1 MKFKE
6 ILEKIKVYAPLGVSL
21 VVAAC
26 VVISLSGYQAKASEP
41 SKDKKQQVS
50 ESVTDAET
58 ETETENAAEDTQ
70 THAGS
75 FELADGVYKGS
86 ATGFSG
92 PVTVAVT
99 IMDKKITSIDIL
111 SSTDDEAFFNRA
123 KGVIDRIIA
132 SQSFDVD
139 VVSGATYSSNGII
152 GAVKNAL
159 TGEKDNGVTGKSKQE
174 STSES
179 ESDSSLAE
187 IAAVQDASAYKD
199 GTYYGTGKGFAGTMK
214 VKVDISGGKIASIS
228 IVSTKDGDSYVK
240 SASSLLDTIVEKQST
255 NVDTVSGAT
264 FSSRGI
270 IAAVRSALSQA
281 AVSENTAD
289 NNNDKQEAAES
300 SGNGQTDENSS
311 GSASEQ
317 GTEGTLPYVDGIYYG
332 TAEGYKGDIKAAV
345 VIQNKTLKAILVTE
359 KQDDEPFI
367 TNAMDVLKNMMKK
380 QSADVDTVSGAT
392 YSSKGLI
399 GAVKAAFEEARKTTA
414 GENTGDGNS
423 DANNKNNSNSDNNNG
438 NDNSSN
444 NADDSNIAGE
454 EDKAVLSKLVQSQA
468 SLDGAQYTQLSWYLL
483 QIRLGDAQEVLES
496 AESTKKDVSCAQEKL
511 QAAINALQKNDTST
525 NVYEDGVYEV
535 STLCIPDD
543 DMDFSAYNLSM
554 KVTIANDRIVSITDV
569 KGDGDSQN
577 ASYIK
582 KAADGTKNQPGLVS
596 VLTSQANADSIDF
609 SSIDTVSR
617 ATCTSKAIIDGCKSA
632 LEAAKKK

>member
-6 ILEKIKVYAPLGVSL
+6 VLEKIKVYAPLGVSL
-21 VVAAC
+21 VIAAC
-26 VVISLSGYQAKASEP
+26 VVISLSGYQTKASEP

-50 ESVTDAET
+50 ERVTDT
-58 ETETENAAEDTQ
+58 ETETENAAENTQ
-70 THAGS
+70 TATGS
-75 FELADGVYKGS
+75 FDLADGVYKGS

-123 KGVIDRIIA
+123 KGVIDRIIS

-179 ESDSSLAE
+179 ESDSSSAE

-199 GTYYGTGKGFAGTMK
+199 GTYYGTGKGFAGNIK
-214 VKVDISGGKIASIS
+214 VKVDIAGGKISAIS

-281 AVSENTAD
+281 AVSENTAG
-289 NNNDKQEAAES
+289 NNTDKQGAAET

-311 GSASEQ
+311 GSASEH

-332 TAEGYKGDIKAAV
+332 TSEGYKGDIKVAV
-345 VIQNKTLKAILVTE
+345 VIQDKTLKAILVTE

-414 GENTGDGNS
+414 GENTGNGNS
-423 DANNKNNSNSDNNNG
+423 G
-438 NDNSSN
+438 GN
-444 NADDSNIAGE
+444 NAADSNIALD

-468 SLDGAQYTQLSWYLL
+468 SLDGTQYTQLSWYLL
-483 QIRLGDAQEVLES
+483 QIRLGDAQEVLDS
-496 AESTKKDVSCAQEKL
+496 AESTKKDVSRAQEKL

-525 NVYEDGVYEV
+525 NVYEDGTYEV

-543 DMDFSAYNLSM
+543 DMDFVAYNLSM

-582 KAADGTKNQPGLVS
+582 KAADGTKNQQGMVS

-609 SSIDTVSR
+609 SGIDTVSR
-617 ATCTSKAIIDGCKSA
+617 ATCTSKAIINGCKSA

>member
-6 ILEKIKVYAPLGVSL
+6 VLEKIKVYAPLGGSL
-21 VVAAC
+21 VIAAC
-26 VVISLSGYQAKASEP
+26 VVISLSGYQTKASEP
-41 SKDKKQQVS
+41 SKDKKHQVS
-50 ESVTDAET
+50 ERVTDT
-58 ETETENAAEDTQ
+58 ETEDAAEDTQ
-70 THAGS
+70 TATGS

-99 IMDKKITSIDIL
+99 IMDKKIISIDIL

-281 AVSENTAD
+281 AVSDNTVG
-289 NNNDKQEAAES
+289 NNTDKQGAAEA

-311 GSASEQ
+311 GSASEK

-332 TAEGYKGDIKAAV
+332 TAEGYKGDIRVAV
-345 VIQNKTLKAILVTE
+345 VIQDKTLKAILVTE

-414 GENTGDGNS
+414 GENTGGSNS
-423 DANNKNNSNSDNNNG
+423 DSNNSNDNN
-438 NDNSSN
+438 
-444 NADDSNIAGE
+444 SNIAGE
-454 EDKAVLSKLVQSQA
+454 EDKAVLLKLVQSQA

-525 NVYEDGVYEV
+525 NVYEDGTYDV

-577 ASYIK
+577 VSYIK
-582 KAADGTKNQPGLVS
+582 KAVDGTKNQAGMVS
-596 VLTSQANADSIDF
+596 VLTSQTNADSIDF
-609 SSIDTVSR
+609 SSIDTVSH

>member
-6 ILEKIKVYAPLGVSL
+6 VLEKIKVYAPLGVSL
-21 VVAAC
+21 VIAAC
-26 VVISLSGYQAKASEP
+26 VVISLSGYQTKASEP

-50 ESVTDAET
+50 ERMTDA
-58 ETETENAAEDTQ
+58 ETENAAEDTQ
-70 THAGS
+70 TATGS

-281 AVSENTAD
+281 AVSDNT
-289 NNNDKQEAAES
+289 DKQGAAEA

-311 GSASEQ
+311 GSASEK

-332 TAEGYKGDIKAAV
+332 TAEGYKGDIRVAV
-345 VIQNKTLKAILVTE
+345 VIQDKTLKAILVTE

-392 YSSKGLI
+392 YSSNGLI

-414 GENTGDGNS
+414 GENTGGSNS
-423 DANNKNNSNSDNNNG
+423 DSNNSNDNN
-438 NDNSSN
+438 
-444 NADDSNIAGE
+444 SNIAGE

-483 QIRLGDAQEVLES
+483 QIRLGDAQEILES

-525 NVYEDGVYEV
+525 NVYEDGTYDV

-577 ASYIK
+577 VSYIN
-582 KAADGTKNQPGLVS
+582 KAADGTKNQPGMVS
-596 VLTSQANADSIDF
+596 VLTSQTNADRIDF
-609 SSIDTVSR
+609 SSIDTVSH

>member
-6 ILEKIKVYAPLGVSL
+6 VLEKIKVYAPLGVSL
-21 VVAAC
+21 VIAAC
-26 VVISLSGYQAKASEP
+26 VVISLSGYQTKASEP

-50 ESVTDAET
+50 ERVTD
-58 ETETENAAEDTQ
+58 TETENAAEDTQ
-70 THAGS
+70 TATGS

-281 AVSENTAD
+281 AVSDNTVG
-289 NNNDKQEAAES
+289 NNTDKQGAAEA

-311 GSASEQ
+311 GSASEK

-332 TAEGYKGDIKAAV
+332 TAEGYKGDIRVAV
-345 VIQNKTLKAILVTE
+345 VIQDKTLKAILVTE

-414 GENTGDGNS
+414 GENTGGSNS
-423 DANNKNNSNSDNNNG
+423 DSNNSNDNN
-438 NDNSSN
+438 
-444 NADDSNIAGE
+444 SNIAGE
-454 EDKAVLSKLVQSQA
+454 EDKAVLLKLVKSQA

-525 NVYEDGVYEV
+525 NVYEDGTYDV

-577 ASYIK
+577 VSYIK
-582 KAADGTKNQPGLVS
+582 KAVDGTKNQAGMVS
-596 VLTSQANADSIDF
+596 VLTSQTNADSIDF
-609 SSIDTVSR
+609 SSIDTVSH

>member
-6 ILEKIKVYAPLGVSL
+6 VLEKIKIYAPLGVSL
-21 VVAAC
+21 VIAAC
-26 VVISLSGYQAKASEP
+26 VVISLSGYQTKASEP

-50 ESVTDAET
+50 ERVTDAET
-58 ETETENAAEDTQ
+58 ETETENASEDTQ
-70 THAGS
+70 TATGS
-75 FELADGVYKGS
+75 FDLADGVYKGS

-123 KGVIDRIIA
+123 KGVIDRIIS
-132 SQSFDVD
+132 SQSLDVD

-179 ESDSSLAE
+179 ESDSSSAE

-214 VKVDISGGKIASIS
+214 VKVDIAGGKIASIS

-281 AVSENTAD
+281 AVSENTAG
-289 NNNDKQEAAES
+289 NNTDKQDAAET
-300 SGNGQTDENSS
+300 SGNDRNDENSS
-311 GSASEQ
+311 GSVPEQ
-317 GTEGTLPYVDGIYYG
+317 TAEGTLPYVDGIYYG
-332 TAEGYKGDIKAAV
+332 TAEGYKGDIKVAV
-345 VIQNKTLKAILVTE
+345 VIQDKTLKAILVTE
-359 KQDDEPFI
+359 KQDDEPFV

-414 GENTGDGNS
+414 GENTGDSNSGN
-423 DANNKNNSNSDNNNG
+423 NNSNSDNNNNNS

-444 NADDSNIAGE
+444 IAGD
-454 EDKAVLSKLVQSQA
+454 EDKAVLLKLVQSQA
-468 SLDGAQYTQLSWYLL
+468 SLDGTQYTQFSWYLL
-483 QIRLGDAQEVLES
+483 QIRLEDANEVLSS
-496 AESTKKDVSCAQEKL
+496 AEATKKDVSRAQEKL

-525 NVYEDGVYEV
+525 NVYEDGTYDV

-582 KAADGTKNQPGLVS
+582 KAADGTKNQPGMVS

-609 SSIDTVSR
+609 SGIDTVSR
-617 ATCTSKAIIDGCKSA
+617 ATCTSKAIIDGCKSV
-632 LEAAKKK
+632 LETAKKK

>member
-26 VVISLSGYQAKASEP
+26 VVISLSTYQAKASEP

-50 ESVTDAET
+50 ESMADT
-58 ETETENAAEDTQ
+58 ETETENATEDTQ
-70 THAGS
+70 TATGS
-75 FELADGVYKGS
+75 FDLADGVYKGS
-86 ATGFSG
+86 ATGFRGS
-92 PVTVAVT
+92 VTVAVT
-99 IMDKKITSIDIL
+99 ILDKKIVSIDIL
-111 SSTDDEAFFNRA
+111 SASDDEAFFNRA
-123 KGVIDRIIA
+123 KGVIDRIIS
-132 SQSFDVD
+132 SQSLDVD

-179 ESDSSLAE
+179 ESDSSSAE

-199 GTYYGTGKGFAGTMK
+199 GTYYGTGKGFAGNIK
-214 VKVDISGGKIASIS
+214 VKVDIAGGKISAIS

-281 AVSENTAD
+281 AVSGNTAG
-289 NNNDKQEAAES
+289 NNTDKQGAAET

-311 GSASEQ
+311 GSASEH
-317 GTEGTLPYVDGIYYG
+317 GTEGTLAYVDGIYYG
-332 TAEGYKGDIKAAV
+332 TSEGYKGDIKVAV
-345 VIQNKTLKAILVTE
+345 VIQDKTLKAILVTE

-367 TNAMDVLKNMMKK
+367 TNAMDVLKNMIKK

-414 GENTGDGNS
+414 GENTGNGNS
-423 DANNKNNSNSDNNNG
+423 GGNNNNSN
-438 NDNSSN
+438 
-444 NADDSNIAGE
+444 NAADSNIALD

-468 SLDGAQYTQLSWYLL
+468 SLDGTQYTQLSWYLL

-496 AESTKKDVSCAQEKL
+496 AESTKKDVSRAQEKL

-525 NVYEDGVYEV
+525 NVYEDGTYEV
-535 STLCIPDD
+535 SALCIPDD

-582 KAADGTKNQPGLVS
+582 KAADGTKNQQGMVS
-596 VLTSQANADSIDF
+596 MLTSQANADSIDF
-609 SSIDTVSR
+609 SSIDTVSH

>member
-6 ILEKIKVYAPLGVSL
+6 VLEKIKVYAPLGVSL
-21 VVAAC
+21 VIAAC
-26 VVISLSGYQAKASEP
+26 VVISLSGYQTKASEP

-50 ESVTDAET
+50 DRVT
-58 ETETENAAEDTQ
+58 ETETENAAENTQ
-70 THAGS
+70 TATGS

-159 TGEKDNGVTGKSKQE
+159 TGEKDNGVTGKAKQE

-214 VKVDISGGKIASIS
+214 VKVDISGGKIVSIS
-228 IVSTKDGDSYVK
+228 IVSTKDGDGYVK

-281 AVSENTAD
+281 AVSDNTTG
-289 NNNDKQEAAES
+289 NNTDKQGAAEA

-311 GSASEQ
+311 GSASEH

-332 TAEGYKGDIKAAV
+332 TAEGYKGDIRVAV
-345 VIQNKTLKAILVTE
+345 VIQDKTLKAILVTE

-414 GENTGDGNS
+414 GENTGDSNS
-423 DANNKNNSNSDNNNG
+423 DSNNSNDNN
-438 NDNSSN
+438 
-444 NADDSNIAGE
+444 SNIAGE
-454 EDKAVLSKLVQSQA
+454 EDKAVLLKLVQSQA

-525 NVYEDGVYEV
+525 NVYEDGTYDV

-577 ASYIK
+577 VSYIN
-582 KAADGTKNQPGLVS
+582 KAADGTKNQPGMVS

>member
-6 ILEKIKVYAPLGVSL
+6 ILEKIKVYAPLVVSL

-26 VVISLSGYQAKASEP
+26 VVISLSTYQAKASEP

-50 ESVTDAET
+50 ESMADT
-58 ETETENAAEDTQ
+58 ETETENATEDTQ
-70 THAGS
+70 TATGS
-75 FELADGVYKGS
+75 FDLADGVYKGS
-86 ATGFSG
+86 ATGYRGS
-92 PVTVAVT
+92 VTVAVT
-99 IMDKKITSIDIL
+99 ILDKKIVSIDIL
-111 SSTDDEAFFNRA
+111 SASDDEAFFNRA
-123 KGVIDRIIA
+123 KGVIDRIIS
-132 SQSFDVD
+132 SQSLDVD

-179 ESDSSLAE
+179 ESDSSSAE

-199 GTYYGTGKGFAGTMK
+199 GTYYGTGKGFAGNIK
-214 VKVDISGGKIASIS
+214 VKVDIAGGKISAIS

-281 AVSENTAD
+281 AVSENTAG
-289 NNNDKQEAAES
+289 NNTDKQGAAET

-311 GSASEQ
+311 GSASEH

-332 TAEGYKGDIKAAV
+332 TSEGYKGDIKVAV
-345 VIQNKTLKAILVTE
+345 VIQDKTLKAILVTE

-399 GAVKAAFEEARKTTA
+399 GAVNEAFEEARKTTA
-414 GENTGDGNS
+414 GENTGNGNS
-423 DANNKNNSNSDNNNG
+423 GGNNNNSN
-438 NDNSSN
+438 
-444 NADDSNIAGE
+444 NAADSNIALD
-454 EDKAVLSKLVQSQA
+454 EDKAVMSKLVQSQA
-468 SLDGAQYTQLSWYLL
+468 LLDGTQYTQLSWYLL
-483 QIRLGDAQEVLES
+483 QIRLGDAQEVLDS
-496 AESTKKDVSCAQEKL
+496 AESTKKDVSRAQEKL

-525 NVYEDGVYEV
+525 NVYEDGSYEV

-582 KAADGTKNQPGLVS
+582 KAADGTKNQQGMVS
-596 VLTSQANADSIDF
+596 MLTSQANADSIDF
-609 SSIDTVSR
+609 SSIDTVSH

>member
-6 ILEKIKVYAPLGVSL
+6 VLEKIKVYAPLGVSL
-21 VVAAC
+21 VIAAC
-26 VVISLSGYQAKASEP
+26 VVISLSGYQTKASEP
-41 SKDKKQQVS
+41 SKDKKHQVS
-50 ESVTDAET
+50 ERVTD
-58 ETETENAAEDTQ
+58 TETENAAEDTQ
-70 THAGS
+70 TATGS

-123 KGVIDRIIA
+123 KAVIDRIIA

-159 TGEKDNGVTGKSKQE
+159 TGEKDNGVTGKSKQG

-199 GTYYGTGKGFAGTMK
+199 STYYGTGKGFAGTMK

-240 SASSLLDTIVEKQST
+240 IASSLLDTIVEKQST

-281 AVSENTAD
+281 AVSDNTTG
-289 NNNDKQEAAES
+289 NNTDKQGAAEV

-332 TAEGYKGDIKAAV
+332 TAEGYKGDIRVAV
-345 VIQNKTLKAILVTE
+345 VIQDKTLKAILVTE

-414 GENTGDGNS
+414 GENTGGSNS
-423 DANNKNNSNSDNNNG
+423 DSNNSNDNN
-438 NDNSSN
+438 
-444 NADDSNIAGE
+444 SNIAGE
-454 EDKAVLSKLVQSQA
+454 EDKAVLLKLVQSQA

-525 NVYEDGVYEV
+525 NVYEDGTYDV

-577 ASYIK
+577 VSYIK
-582 KAADGTKNQPGLVS
+582 KAVDGTKNQAGMVS
-596 VLTSQANADSIDF
+596 VLTSQTNADSIDF
-609 SSIDTVSR
+609 SSIDTVSH

>member
-6 ILEKIKVYAPLGVSL
+6 VLEKIKVYAPLGVSL
-21 VVAAC
+21 VIAAC
-26 VVISLSGYQAKASEP
+26 VVISLSGYQTKASEP
-41 SKDKKQQVS
+41 SKDKKHQVS
-50 ESVTDAET
+50 ERVTDT
-58 ETETENAAEDTQ
+58 ETEDAAEDTQ
-70 THAGS
+70 TATGS

-99 IMDKKITSIDIL
+99 IMDKKIISIDIL

-228 IVSTKDGDSYVK
+228 IVSTKDGDNYVK

-281 AVSENTAD
+281 AVSDNTTG
-289 NNNDKQEAAES
+289 NNTDKQGAAEA

-332 TAEGYKGDIKAAV
+332 TAEGYKGDIRVAV
-345 VIQNKTLKAILVTE
+345 VIQDKTLKAILVTE

-414 GENTGDGNS
+414 GENTGDSNS
-423 DANNKNNSNSDNNNG
+423 DSNNSNDNN
-438 NDNSSN
+438 
-444 NADDSNIAGE
+444 SNIAGE
-454 EDKAVLSKLVQSQA
+454 EDKAVLLKLVQSQA

-525 NVYEDGVYEV
+525 NVYEDGTYDV

-577 ASYIK
+577 VSYIK
-582 KAADGTKNQPGLVS
+582 KAVDGTKNQPGMVS
-596 VLTSQANADSIDF
+596 VLTSQTNADSIDF
-609 SSIDTVSR
+609 SSIDTVSH

>member
-6 ILEKIKVYAPLGVSL
+6 VLEKIKVYAPLGVSL
-21 VVAAC
+21 VIAAC
-26 VVISLSGYQAKASEP
+26 VVISLSGYQTKASEP

-50 ESVTDAET
+50 ERMTDA
-58 ETETENAAEDTQ
+58 ETENAAEDTQ
-70 THAGS
+70 TATGS

-281 AVSENTAD
+281 AVSDNT
-289 NNNDKQEAAES
+289 DKQGAAEA

-311 GSASEQ
+311 GSASEK

-332 TAEGYKGDIKAAV
+332 TAEGYKGDIRVAV
-345 VIQNKTLKAILVTE
+345 VIQDKTLKAILVTE

-392 YSSKGLI
+392 YSSNGLI

-414 GENTGDGNS
+414 GENTGGSNS
-423 DANNKNNSNSDNNNG
+423 DSNNSNDNN
-438 NDNSSN
+438 
-444 NADDSNIAGE
+444 SNIAGE

-483 QIRLGDAQEVLES
+483 QIRLGDAQEILES

-525 NVYEDGVYEV
+525 NVYEDGTYDV
-535 STLCIPDD
+535 STLIQHD
-543 DMDFSAYNLSM
+543 N
-554 KVTIANDRIVSITDV
+554 R
-569 KGDGDSQN
+569 
-577 ASYIK
+577 
-582 KAADGTKNQPGLVS
+582 
-596 VLTSQANADSIDF
+596 
-609 SSIDTVSR
+609 
-617 ATCTSKAIIDGCKSA
+617 
-632 LEAAKKK
+632 

>member
-6 ILEKIKVYAPLGVSL
+6 VLEKIKVYAPLGVSL
-21 VVAAC
+21 VIAAC
-26 VVISLSGYQAKASEP
+26 VVISLSGYQTKASEP
-41 SKDKKQQVS
+41 SKDKKHQVS
-50 ESVTDAET
+50 ERVTD
-58 ETETENAAEDTQ
+58 TETENAAEDTQ
-70 THAGS
+70 TATGS

-99 IMDKKITSIDIL
+99 IMDKKIISIDIL

-159 TGEKDNGVTGKSKQE
+159 TGEKDNGVTGKSKQG

-240 SASSLLDTIVEKQST
+240 SALSLLDTIVEKQST

-281 AVSENTAD
+281 AVSDNTVG
-289 NNNDKQEAAES
+289 NNTDKQGAAEA

-311 GSASEQ
+311 GSASEK

-332 TAEGYKGDIKAAV
+332 TAEGYKGDIRVAV
-345 VIQNKTLKAILVTE
+345 VIQDKTLKAILVTE

-414 GENTGDGNS
+414 GENTGGSNS
-423 DANNKNNSNSDNNNG
+423 DSNNSNDNN
-438 NDNSSN
+438 
-444 NADDSNIAGE
+444 SNIAGE
-454 EDKAVLSKLVQSQA
+454 EDKAVLLKLVQSQA

-525 NVYEDGVYEV
+525 NVYEDGTYDV

-577 ASYIK
+577 VSYIK
-582 KAADGTKNQPGLVS
+582 KAVDGTKNQAGMVS
-596 VLTSQANADSIDF
+596 VLTSQTNADSIDF
-609 SSIDTVSR
+609 SSIDTVSH

>member
-1 MKFKE
+1 MKLKE

-26 VVISLSGYQAKASEP
+26 VVISLSTYQAKASEP

-50 ESVTDAET
+50 ESMADT
-58 ETETENAAEDTQ
+58 ETETENATEDTQ
-70 THAGS
+70 AATGS
-75 FELADGVYKGS
+75 FDLADGVYKGS
-86 ATGFSG
+86 ATGYRGS
-92 PVTVAVT
+92 VTVAVT
-99 IMDKKITSIDIL
+99 ILDKKIVSIDIL
-111 SSTDDEAFFNRA
+111 SASDDEAFFNRA
-123 KGVIDRIIA
+123 KGVIDRIIS
-132 SQSFDVD
+132 SQSLDVD

-179 ESDSSLAE
+179 ESDSSSAE
-187 IAAVQDASAYKD
+187 IVAVQDASAYKD
-199 GTYYGTGKGFAGTMK
+199 GTYYGTGKGFAGNIK
-214 VKVDISGGKIASIS
+214 VKVDIAGGKISAIS

-240 SASSLLDTIVEKQST
+240 SASSLLDIIVEKQST

-281 AVSENTAD
+281 AVSENTAG
-289 NNNDKQEAAES
+289 NNTDKQDATET

-311 GSASEQ
+311 GSSQEQ

-332 TAEGYKGDIKAAV
+332 TAEGYKGDIKVAV
-345 VIQNKTLKAILVTE
+345 VIQDKTLKAILVTE

-380 QSADVDTVSGAT
+380 QSAEVDTVSGAT

-414 GENTGDGNS
+414 GENTGD
-423 DANNKNNSNSDNNNG
+423 SNSDNNNS
-438 NDNSSN
+438 NDN
-444 NADDSNIAGE
+444 DSNIAGE
-454 EDKAVLSKLVQSQA
+454 EDKTVLSKLVQSQA
-468 SLDGAQYTQLSWYLL
+468 SLDGTQYTQLSWYLL
-483 QIRLGDAQEVLES
+483 QIRLGDANEVLSS
-496 AESTKKDVSCAQEKL
+496 AEATKKDVSRAQEKL

-525 NVYEDGVYEV
+525 NVYEDGTYDVA
-535 STLCIPDD
+535 TLCIPDD

-582 KAADGTKNQPGLVS
+582 KAADGTKNQPGMVS

-609 SSIDTVSR
+609 SGIDTVSR
-617 ATCTSKAIIDGCKSA
+617 ATCTSKAIINGCKSV

>member
-6 ILEKIKVYAPLGVSL
+6 VLEKIKVYAPLGVSL
-21 VVAAC
+21 VIAAC
-26 VVISLSGYQAKASEP
+26 VVISLSGYQTKASEP
-41 SKDKKQQVS
+41 SKDKKHQVS
-50 ESVTDAET
+50 ERVTD
-58 ETETENAAEDTQ
+58 TETENAAEDTQ
-70 THAGS
+70 TATGS
-75 FELADGVYKGS
+75 FDLADGVYKGS

-123 KGVIDRIIA
+123 KGVIDRIIS
-132 SQSFDVD
+132 SQSLDVD
-139 VVSGATYSSNGII
+139 AVSGATYSSNGII

-179 ESDSSLAE
+179 ESDSSSVE

-214 VKVDISGGKIASIS
+214 VKVDIAGGKIASIS

-270 IAAVRSALSQA
+270 ISAVRSALSQA
-281 AVSENTAD
+281 AVSKNTAD
-289 NNNDKQEAAES
+289 NITDKQDATET
-300 SGNGQTDENSS
+300 SGNGQTGENPS
-311 GSASEQ
+311 GSAQQQ

-332 TAEGYKGDIKAAV
+332 TAEGYKGDIKVAV
-345 VIQNKTLKAILVTE
+345 VIQDKTLKAILVTE

-414 GENTGDGNS
+414 GENTGD
-423 DANNKNNSNSDNNNG
+423 SNSGNN
-438 NDNSSN
+438 NSSN
-444 NADDSNIAGE
+444 NSDNSNIAGD

-468 SLDGAQYTQLSWYLL
+468 SLDGTQYTQLSWYLL
-483 QIRLGDAQEVLES
+483 QIRLEDANEVLSS
-496 AESTKKDVSCAQEKL
+496 AEATKKDVSRAQEKL

-525 NVYEDGVYEV
+525 NVYEDGTYDV

-582 KAADGTKNQPGLVS
+582 KATDGTKNQPGMVS
-596 VLTSQANADSIDF
+596 VLTSQAKADSIDF
-609 SSIDTVSR
+609 SRIDTVSR
-617 ATCTSKAIIDGCKSA
+617 ATCTSNAIIEGCKSA
-632 LEAAKKK
+632 LETAKKK

>member
-6 ILEKIKVYAPLGVSL
+6 VLEKIKVYAPLGVSL
-21 VVAAC
+21 VIAAC
-26 VVISLSGYQAKASEP
+26 VVISLSGYQTKASEP
-41 SKDKKQQVS
+41 SKDKKHQVS
-50 ESVTDAET
+50 ERVTDT
-58 ETETENAAEDTQ
+58 ETEDAAEDTQ
-70 THAGS
+70 TATGS

-99 IMDKKITSIDIL
+99 IMDKKIISIDIL

-270 IAAVRSALSQA
+270 IAA
-281 AVSENTAD
+281 
-289 NNNDKQEAAES
+289 EA

-311 GSASEQ
+311 GSASEK

-332 TAEGYKGDIKAAV
+332 TAEGYKGDIRVAV
-345 VIQNKTLKAILVTE
+345 VIQDKTLKAILVTE

-414 GENTGDGNS
+414 GENTGGSNS
-423 DANNKNNSNSDNNNG
+423 DSNNSNDNN
-438 NDNSSN
+438 
-444 NADDSNIAGE
+444 SNIAGE
-454 EDKAVLSKLVQSQA
+454 EDKAVLLKLVQSQA

-525 NVYEDGVYEV
+525 NVYEDGTYDV

-577 ASYIK
+577 VSYIK
-582 KAADGTKNQPGLVS
+582 KAVDGTKNQAGMVS
-596 VLTSQANADSIDF
+596 VLTSQTNADSIDF
-609 SSIDTVSR
+609 SSIDTVSH

>member
-26 VVISLSGYQAKASEP
+26 VVISLSTYQAKASEP

-50 ESVTDAET
+50 ESMADT
-58 ETETENAAEDTQ
+58 ETETENATEDTQ
-70 THAGS
+70 TATGS

-123 KGVIDRIIA
+123 KGVIDRIIS
-132 SQSFDVD
+132 SQSLDVD

-159 TGEKDNGVTGKSKQE
+159 TGEKDKGVTGKSKQE
-174 STSES
+174 SRSDS
-179 ESDSSLAE
+179 ESDNSSAE

-199 GTYYGTGKGFAGTMK
+199 GTYYGTGKGFAGNIK
-214 VKVDISGGKIASIS
+214 VKVDIAGGKISAIS

-281 AVSENTAD
+281 TVRENTAGSD
-289 NNNDKQEAAES
+289 TDKQGAAET

-311 GSASEQ
+311 GSASEH

-332 TAEGYKGDIKAAV
+332 TSEGYKGDIKVAV
-345 VIQNKTLKAILVTE
+345 VIQDKTLKAILVTE

-399 GAVKAAFEEARKTTA
+399 GAVKEAFEEARKTTA
-414 GENTGDGNS
+414 GENTGNGNS
-423 DANNKNNSNSDNNNG
+423 GGNNNNSN
-438 NDNSSN
+438 
-444 NADDSNIAGE
+444 NAADSNVALD

-468 SLDGAQYTQLSWYLL
+468 SLDGTQYTQLSWYLL
-483 QIRLGDAQEVLES
+483 QIRLGDAQEVLDS
-496 AESTKKDVSCAQEKL
+496 AESTKKDVSRTQEKL

-525 NVYEDGVYEV
+525 NVYEDGTYEV

-582 KAADGTKNQPGLVS
+582 KAADGTKNQQGMVS
-596 VLTSQANADSIDF
+596 MLTSQAKADSIDF

>member
-6 ILEKIKVYAPLGVSL
+6 VFEKIKVYAPLGVSL
-21 VVAAC
+21 VIAAC
-26 VVISLSGYQAKASEP
+26 VVISLSGYQTKASEP
-41 SKDKKQQVS
+41 SNDKKHQVS
-50 ESVTDAET
+50 ERVTDT
-58 ETETENAAEDTQ
+58 ETEDAAEDTQ
-70 THAGS
+70 TATGS

-123 KGVIDRIIA
+123 KAVIDRIIA

-281 AVSENTAD
+281 AVSDKTTGNNT
-289 NNNDKQEAAES
+289 DKQGAAEA
-300 SGNGQTDENSS
+300 SGNGQTGKNSS

-332 TAEGYKGDIKAAV
+332 TAEGYKGDIRVAV
-345 VIQNKTLKAILVTE
+345 VIQDKTLKAILVTE

-414 GENTGDGNS
+414 GENTGGSNS
-423 DANNKNNSNSDNNNG
+423 DSNNSNDNN
-438 NDNSSN
+438 
-444 NADDSNIAGE
+444 SNIAGE
-454 EDKAVLSKLVQSQA
+454 EDKAVLLKLVQSQA

-525 NVYEDGVYEV
+525 NVYEDGTYDV

-577 ASYIK
+577 VSYIK
-582 KAADGTKNQPGLVS
+582 KAVDGTKNQPGMVS
-596 VLTSQANADSIDF
+596 VLTSQTNADSIDF
-609 SSIDTVSR
+609 SSIDTVSH

>member
-6 ILEKIKVYAPLGVSL
+6 VFEKIKVYAPLGVSL
-21 VVAAC
+21 VIAAC
-26 VVISLSGYQAKASEP
+26 VVISLSGYQTKASEP
-41 SKDKKQQVS
+41 SKDKKHQVS
-50 ESVTDAET
+50 ERVTDT
-58 ETETENAAEDTQ
+58 ETEDAAEDTQ
-70 THAGS
+70 TATGS

-99 IMDKKITSIDIL
+99 IMDKKIISIDIL

-281 AVSENTAD
+281 AVSDNTVG
-289 NNNDKQEAAES
+289 NNTDKQGAAEA

-311 GSASEQ
+311 GSASEK

-332 TAEGYKGDIKAAV
+332 TAEGYKGDIRVAV
-345 VIQNKTLKAILVTE
+345 VIQDKTLKAILVTE

-414 GENTGDGNS
+414 GENTGGSNS
-423 DANNKNNSNSDNNNG
+423 DSNNSNDNN
-438 NDNSSN
+438 
-444 NADDSNIAGE
+444 SNIAGE
-454 EDKAVLSKLVQSQA
+454 EDKAVLLKLVQSQA

-525 NVYEDGVYEV
+525 NVYEDGTYDV

-543 DMDFSAYNLSM
+543 DMDFSAYNLNM

-577 ASYIK
+577 VSYIK
-582 KAADGTKNQPGLVS
+582 KAVDGTKNQAGMVS
-596 VLTSQANADSIDF
+596 VLTSQTNADSIDF
-609 SSIDTVSR
+609 SSIDTVSH

>member
-6 ILEKIKVYAPLGVSL
+6 VLEKIKVYAPLGVSL
-21 VVAAC
+21 VIAAC
-26 VVISLSGYQAKASEP
+26 VVISLSGYQTKASEP
-41 SKDKKQQVS
+41 SKDKKHQVS
-50 ESVTDAET
+50 ERVTD
-58 ETETENAAEDTQ
+58 TETENAAEDTQ
-70 THAGS
+70 TATGS

-123 KGVIDRIIA
+123 KAVIDRIIA

-159 TGEKDNGVTGKSKQE
+159 TGEKDNGVTGKSKQG

-240 SASSLLDTIVEKQST
+240 IASSLLDTIVEKQST

-281 AVSENTAD
+281 AVSDNTTG
-289 NNNDKQEAAES
+289 NNTDKQGAAEV

-332 TAEGYKGDIKAAV
+332 TAEGYKGDIRVAV
-345 VIQNKTLKAILVTE
+345 VIQDKTLKAILVTE

-414 GENTGDGNS
+414 GENTGGSNS
-423 DANNKNNSNSDNNNG
+423 DSNNSNDNN
-438 NDNSSN
+438 
-444 NADDSNIAGE
+444 SNIAGE
-454 EDKAVLSKLVQSQA
+454 EDKAVLLKLVQSQA

-525 NVYEDGVYEV
+525 NVYEDGTYDV

-543 DMDFSAYNLSM
+543 NMDFSAYNLSM

-577 ASYIK
+577 VSYIK
-582 KAADGTKNQPGLVS
+582 KAVDGTKNQAGMVS
-596 VLTSQANADSIDF
+596 VLTSQTNADSIDF
-609 SSIDTVSR
+609 SSIDTVSH

>member
-6 ILEKIKVYAPLGVSL
+6 VLEKIKVYAPLGVSL
-21 VVAAC
+21 VIAAC
-26 VVISLSGYQAKASEP
+26 VVISLSGYQTKASEP
-41 SKDKKQQVS
+41 SKDKKHQVS
-50 ESVTDAET
+50 ERVTDT
-58 ETETENAAEDTQ
+58 ETEDAAEDTQ
-70 THAGS
+70 TATGS

-99 IMDKKITSIDIL
+99 IMDKKIISIDIL

-281 AVSENTAD
+281 AVSDNTVG
-289 NNNDKQEAAES
+289 NNTDKQGAAEA

-332 TAEGYKGDIKAAV
+332 TAEGYKGDIRVAV
-345 VIQNKTLKAILVTE
+345 VIQDKTLKAILVTE

-414 GENTGDGNS
+414 GENTGGSNS
-423 DANNKNNSNSDNNNG
+423 DSNNSNDNN
-438 NDNSSN
+438 
-444 NADDSNIAGE
+444 SNIAGE
-454 EDKAVLSKLVQSQA
+454 EDKAVLLKLVQSQA

-525 NVYEDGVYEV
+525 NVYEDGTYDV

-577 ASYIK
+577 VSYIK
-582 KAADGTKNQPGLVS
+582 KAVEGKKISPVWFLFLHHRQMQTASTLA
-596 VLTSQANADSIDF
+596 VLILFPMPHAHQ
-609 SSIDTVSR
+609 R
-617 ATCTSKAIIDGCKSA
+617 
-632 LEAAKKK
+632 L

>member
-6 ILEKIKVYAPLGVSL
+6 VLEKIKVYAPLGVSL
-21 VVAAC
+21 VIAAC
-26 VVISLSGYQAKASEP
+26 VVISLSGYQTKASEP

-50 ESVTDAET
+50 ERVTDT
-58 ETETENAAEDTQ
+58 ETETENAAENTQ
-70 THAGS
+70 TATGS
-75 FELADGVYKGS
+75 FDLADGVYKGS

-123 KGVIDRIIA
+123 KGVIDRIIS
-132 SQSFDVD
+132 SQSFAVD

-159 TGEKDNGVTGKSKQE
+159 TGEKDKTVTGKSKQE
-174 STSES
+174 SAS
-179 ESDSSLAE
+179 ESDSSSVE
-187 IAAVQDASAYKD
+187 KAAVQDASAYKD

-214 VKVDISGGKIASIS
+214 VKVDIAGGKIASIS

-240 SASSLLDTIVEKQST
+240 SASSLLDTIVKKQST

-281 AVSENTAD
+281 AVSQNTAG
-289 NNNDKQEAAES
+289 NNTDKQDATET

-311 GSASEQ
+311 GSSQEQ

-332 TAEGYKGDIKAAV
+332 TAEGYKGDIKVAV
-345 VIQNKTLKAILVTE
+345 VIQDKTLKAILVTE

-414 GENTGDGNS
+414 GENTGD
-423 DANNKNNSNSDNNNG
+423 SNSGNN
-438 NDNSSN
+438 NSSN
-444 NADDSNIAGE
+444 NSDNSNIAGD

-468 SLDGAQYTQLSWYLL
+468 SLDGTQYTQLSWYLL
-483 QIRLGDAQEVLES
+483 QIRLEDAQEVLES
-496 AESTKKDVSCAQEKL
+496 SESTKKDVRRAQEKL

-525 NVYEDGVYEV
+525 NVYEDGTYDV

-582 KAADGTKNQPGLVS
+582 KAADGTKNQPGMVS

-609 SSIDTVSR
+609 SGIDTVSR
-617 ATCTSKAIIDGCKSA
+617 ATCTSKAIINGCKSV

>member
-6 ILEKIKVYAPLGVSL
+6 VLEKIKVYAPLGVSL
-21 VVAAC
+21 VIAAC
-26 VVISLSGYQAKASEP
+26 VVISLSGYQTKASEP
-41 SKDKKQQVS
+41 SKDKKHQVS
-50 ESVTDAET
+50 ERVTD
-58 ETETENAAEDTQ
+58 TETENAAEDTQ
-70 THAGS
+70 TATGS

-123 KGVIDRIIA
+123 KAVIDRIIA

-281 AVSENTAD
+281 AVSDKTTGNNT
-289 NNNDKQEAAES
+289 DKQGAAEA
-300 SGNGQTDENSS
+300 SGNGQTDKNSS

-332 TAEGYKGDIKAAV
+332 TAEGYKGDIRVAV
-345 VIQNKTLKAILVTE
+345 VIQDKTLKAILVTE

-414 GENTGDGNS
+414 GENTGDSNS
-423 DANNKNNSNSDNNNG
+423 DSNNSNDNN
-438 NDNSSN
+438 
-444 NADDSNIAGE
+444 SNIAGE
-454 EDKAVLSKLVQSQA
+454 EDKAVLLKLVQSQA

-525 NVYEDGVYEV
+525 NVYEDGTYDV

-577 ASYIK
+577 VSYIK
-582 KAADGTKNQPGLVS
+582 KAVDGTKNQPGMVS
-596 VLTSQANADSIDF
+596 VLTSQTNADSIDF
-609 SSIDTVSR
+609 SSIDTVSH

>member
-6 ILEKIKVYAPLGVSL
+6 VFEKIKVYAPLGVSL
-21 VVAAC
+21 VIAAC
-26 VVISLSGYQAKASEP
+26 VVISLSGYQTKASEP
-41 SKDKKQQVS
+41 SKDKKHQVS
-50 ESVTDAET
+50 ERVTDT
-58 ETETENAAEDTQ
+58 ETEDAAEDTQ
-70 THAGS
+70 TATGS

-99 IMDKKITSIDIL
+99 IMDKKIISIDIL

-281 AVSENTAD
+281 AVSDNTVG
-289 NNNDKQEAAES
+289 NNTDKQGAAEA

-311 GSASEQ
+311 GSASEK

-332 TAEGYKGDIKAAV
+332 TAEGYKGDIRVAV
-345 VIQNKTLKAILVTE
+345 VIQDKTLKAILVTE

-414 GENTGDGNS
+414 GENTGGSNS
-423 DANNKNNSNSDNNNG
+423 DSNNSNDNN
-438 NDNSSN
+438 
-444 NADDSNIAGE
+444 SNIAGE
-454 EDKAVLSKLVQSQA
+454 EDKAVLLKLVQSQA

-525 NVYEDGVYEV
+525 NVYEDGTYDV

-577 ASYIK
+577 VSYIK
-582 KAADGTKNQPGLVS
+582 KAVDGTKNQAGMVS
-596 VLTSQANADSIDF
+596 VLTSQTNADSIDF
-609 SSIDTVSR
+609 SSIDTVSH

>member
-6 ILEKIKVYAPLGVSL
+6 VLEKIKVYAPLGVSL

-26 VVISLSGYQAKASEP
+26 VVISLSGYQTKASEP

-50 ESVTDAET
+50 ENVTDT
-58 ETETENAAEDTQ
+58 ETETENAAENTQ
-70 THAGS
+70 TATGS
-75 FELADGVYKGS
+75 FDLADGVYKGS

-99 IMDKKITSIDIL
+99 IMDKKITSVDIL

-123 KGVIDRIIA
+123 KGVIDRIIS

-152 GAVKNAL
+152 KAVKNAL
-159 TGEKDNGVTGKSKQE
+159 TGEKDKTVTGKSKQE
-174 STSES
+174 SAS
-179 ESDSSLAE
+179 ESDSSSVE
-187 IAAVQDASAYKD
+187 KAAVQDASAYKD

-214 VKVDISGGKIASIS
+214 VKVDIAGGKIASIS

-281 AVSENTAD
+281 AVSQNTAG
-289 NNNDKQEAAES
+289 NNTDKQDATET

-311 GSASEQ
+311 GSSQEQ

-332 TAEGYKGDIKAAV
+332 TAEGYKGDIKVAV
-345 VIQNKTLKAILVTE
+345 VIQDKTLKAILVTE

-414 GENTGDGNS
+414 GENTGD
-423 DANNKNNSNSDNNNG
+423 SNSGNN
-438 NDNSSN
+438 NSSN
-444 NADDSNIAGE
+444 NSDNSNIAGD

-468 SLDGAQYTQLSWYLL
+468 SLDGTQYTQLSWYLL
-483 QIRLGDAQEVLES
+483 QIRLEDANEVLSS
-496 AESTKKDVSCAQEKL
+496 AEATKKDVSHAQEKL

-525 NVYEDGVYEV
+525 NVYEDGTYDV

-582 KAADGTKNQPGLVS
+582 KAADGTKNQQGMVS
-596 VLTSQANADSIDF
+596 VLTSQANAANIDF

-617 ATCTSKAIIDGCKSA
+617 ATCTSKAIINGCKSV

>member
-6 ILEKIKVYAPLGVSL
+6 VLEKIKVYAPLGVSL
-21 VVAAC
+21 VIAAC
-26 VVISLSGYQAKASEP
+26 VVISLSGYQTKASEP

-50 ESVTDAET
+50 ERVTD
-58 ETETENAAEDTQ
+58 TETENTQ
-70 THAGS
+70 TATGS
-75 FELADGVYKGS
+75 FDLADGVYKGS

-123 KGVIDRIIA
+123 KGVIDRIIS

-174 STSES
+174 SASES
-179 ESDSSLAE
+179 ESDSSSVE

-214 VKVDISGGKIASIS
+214 VKVDIAGGKIASIS

-270 IAAVRSALSQA
+270 ISAVRSALSQA
-281 AVSENTAD
+281 AVSQNTAD
-289 NNNDKQEAAES
+289 NITDKQDATET
-300 SGNGQTDENSS
+300 SGNGQTDENPS

-317 GTEGTLPYVDGIYYG
+317 GTGGTLPYVDGIYYG
-332 TAEGYKGDIKAAV
+332 TAEGYKGDIKVAV
-345 VIQNKTLKAILVTE
+345 VIQDKTLKAILVTE

-414 GENTGDGNS
+414 GENTGD
-423 DANNKNNSNSDNNNG
+423 SNSGNN
-438 NDNSSN
+438 NSSN
-444 NADDSNIAGE
+444 NSDNSNIAGD

-468 SLDGAQYTQLSWYLL
+468 SLDGTQYTQLSWYLL
-483 QIRLGDAQEVLES
+483 QIRLEDANEVLSS
-496 AESTKKDVSCAQEKL
+496 AEATKKDVSRAQEKL

-525 NVYEDGVYEV
+525 NVYEDGTYDV

-582 KAADGTKNQPGLVS
+582 KAADGTKNQQGMVS
-596 VLTSQANADSIDF
+596 VLTSQANAANIDF

-617 ATCTSKAIIDGCKSA
+617 ATCTSKAIINGCKSV

>member
-26 VVISLSGYQAKASEP
+26 VVISLSTYQAKASEP

-50 ESVTDAET
+50 ESMADT
-58 ETETENAAEDTQ
+58 ETETENATEDTQ
-70 THAGS
+70 TATGS
-75 FELADGVYKGS
+75 FDLADGVYKGS
-86 ATGFSG
+86 ATGYSG
-92 PVTVAVT
+92 SVTVAVT
-99 IMDKKITSIDIL
+99 ILDKKIVSIDIL
-111 SSTDDEAFFNRA
+111 SASDDEAFFNRA
-123 KGVIDRIIA
+123 KGVIDRII
-132 SQSFDVD
+132 SLQSLDVD

-199 GTYYGTGKGFAGTMK
+199 GTYYGTGKGFAGNIK
-214 VKVDISGGKIASIS
+214 VKVDIAGGKISAIS

-281 AVSENTAD
+281 AVSENTAG
-289 NNNDKQEAAES
+289 NNTDKQGAAET

-332 TAEGYKGDIKAAV
+332 TAEGYKGDIKVAV
-345 VIQNKTLKAILVTE
+345 VIQDKTLKAILVTE

-380 QSADVDTVSGAT
+380 QSADVDAVSGAT

-414 GENTGDGNS
+414 GENTGNGNS
-423 DANNKNNSNSDNNNG
+423 GGNNNNSN
-438 NDNSSN
+438 
-444 NADDSNIAGE
+444 NAADSNIALD

-468 SLDGAQYTQLSWYLL
+468 SLDGTQYTQLSWYLL
-483 QIRLGDAQEVLES
+483 QIRLGDAQEVLDS
-496 AESTKKDVSCAQEKL
+496 AESTKKDVSRAQEKL

-525 NVYEDGVYEV
+525 NVYEDGTYEV

-543 DMDFSAYNLSM
+543 DMDFVAYNLSM

-582 KAADGTKNQPGLVS
+582 KAADGTKNQQGMVS
-596 VLTSQANADSIDF
+596 MLTSQANADSIDF
-609 SSIDTVSR
+609 SSINTVSR

>member
-6 ILEKIKVYAPLGVSL
+6 VLEKIKVYAPLGVSL
-21 VVAAC
+21 VIAAC
-26 VVISLSGYQAKASEP
+26 VVISLSGYQTKASEP

-50 ESVTDAET
+50 ERVTD
-58 ETETENAAEDTQ
+58 TETENAAEDTQ
-70 THAGS
+70 TATGS

-159 TGEKDNGVTGKSKQE
+159 TGEKDNGVKGKSKQE

-281 AVSENTAD
+281 AVSDNTVG
-289 NNNDKQEAAES
+289 NNTDKQGAAEA

-311 GSASEQ
+311 GSASEK

-332 TAEGYKGDIKAAV
+332 TAEGYKGDIRVAV
-345 VIQNKTLKAILVTE
+345 VIQDKTLKAILVTE

-414 GENTGDGNS
+414 GENTGGSNS
-423 DANNKNNSNSDNNNG
+423 DSNNSNDNN
-438 NDNSSN
+438 
-444 NADDSNIAGE
+444 SNIAGE
-454 EDKAVLSKLVQSQA
+454 EDKAVLLKLVQSQA

-525 NVYEDGVYEV
+525 NVYEDGTYDV

-577 ASYIK
+577 VSYIK
-582 KAADGTKNQPGLVS
+582 KAVDGTKNQAGMVS
-596 VLTSQANADSIDF
+596 VLTSQTNADSIDF
-609 SSIDTVSR
+609 SSIDTVSH

>member
-50 ESVTDAET
+50 ESMADT
-58 ETETENAAEDTQ
+58 ETETENATEDTQ
-70 THAGS
+70 TVTGS

-123 KGVIDRIIA
+123 KGVIDRIIS
-132 SQSFDVD
+132 SQSLDVD

-159 TGEKDNGVTGKSKQE
+159 TGEKDKGVTGKSKQE
-174 STSES
+174 SRLDS
-179 ESDSSLAE
+179 ESDNSSAE

-199 GTYYGTGKGFAGTMK
+199 GTYYGTGKGFAGNIK
-214 VKVDISGGKIASIS
+214 VKVDIAGGKISAIS

-270 IAAVRSALSQA
+270 IAAVRNALSQA
-281 AVSENTAD
+281 AVSENTAG
-289 NNNDKQEAAES
+289 NNTDKQGAAET

-311 GSASEQ
+311 GSASEH

-332 TAEGYKGDIKAAV
+332 TSEGYKGDIKVAV
-345 VIQNKTLKAILVTE
+345 VIQDKTLKAILVTE

-399 GAVKAAFEEARKTTA
+399 GAVKEAFEEARKTTA
-414 GENTGDGNS
+414 CENTGNGNS
-423 DANNKNNSNSDNNNG
+423 GGNNNNSN
-438 NDNSSN
+438 
-444 NADDSNIAGE
+444 NAADSNIALD

-468 SLDGAQYTQLSWYLL
+468 SLDGTQYTQLSWYLL
-483 QIRLGDAQEVLES
+483 QIRLGDAQEVLDS
-496 AESTKKDVSCAQEKL
+496 AESTKKDVSRAQEKL

-525 NVYEDGVYEV
+525 NVYEDGTYEV

-582 KAADGTKNQPGLVS
+582 KAADGTKNQQGMVS
-596 VLTSQANADSIDF
+596 MLTSQANADSIDF

>member
-1 MKFKE
+1 MKLKE

-26 VVISLSGYQAKASEP
+26 VVISLSTYQAKASEP

-50 ESVTDAET
+50 ESMADT
-58 ETETENAAEDTQ
+58 ETETENATEDTQ
-70 THAGS
+70 AATGS
-75 FELADGVYKGS
+75 FDLADGVYKGS
-86 ATGFSG
+86 ATGYRGS
-92 PVTVAVT
+92 VTVAVT
-99 IMDKKITSIDIL
+99 ILDKKIVSIDIL
-111 SSTDDEAFFNRA
+111 SASDDEAFFNRA

-132 SQSFDVD
+132 SQSLDVD
-139 VVSGATYSSNGII
+139 AVSGATYSSNGII

-179 ESDSSLAE
+179 ESDSSSAE

-199 GTYYGTGKGFAGTMK
+199 GTYYGTGKGFAGNIK
-214 VKVDISGGKIASIS
+214 VKVDIAGGKISAIS

-281 AVSENTAD
+281 AVSENTAG
-289 NNNDKQEAAES
+289 NNTDKQGAAET

-311 GSASEQ
+311 GSASEH

-332 TAEGYKGDIKAAV
+332 TSEGYKGDIKVAV
-345 VIQNKTLKAILVTE
+345 VIQDKTLKAILVTE

-414 GENTGDGNS
+414 GENTGDSNSGN
-423 DANNKNNSNSDNNNG
+423 NNSNSDNN
-438 NDNSSN
+438 S
-444 NADDSNIAGE
+444 SNIAGE

-468 SLDGAQYTQLSWYLL
+468 ALDGTQYTQLSWYLL

-496 AESTKKDVSCAQEKL
+496 AESTKKDVSRAQEKL

-525 NVYEDGVYEV
+525 NVYEDGTYEV

-582 KAADGTKNQPGLVS
+582 KAADGTKNQQGMVS
-596 VLTSQANADSIDF
+596 MLTSQANADSIDF
-609 SSIDTVSR
+609 SSIDTVSH

>member
-1 MKFKE
+1 MKLKE

-26 VVISLSGYQAKASEP
+26 VVISLSTYQAKASEP

-50 ESVTDAET
+50 ESMADT
-58 ETETENAAEDTQ
+58 ETETENATEDTQ
-70 THAGS
+70 AATGS
-75 FELADGVYKGS
+75 FDLADGVYKGS
-86 ATGFSG
+86 ATGYRGS
-92 PVTVAVT
+92 VTVAVT
-99 IMDKKITSIDIL
+99 ILDKKIVSIDIL
-111 SSTDDEAFFNRA
+111 SASDDEAFFNRA
-123 KGVIDRIIA
+123 KGVIDRIIS
-132 SQSFDVD
+132 SQSLDVD

-179 ESDSSLAE
+179 ESDSSSAE
-187 IAAVQDASAYKD
+187 IVAVQDASAYKD
-199 GTYYGTGKGFAGTMK
+199 GTYYGTGKGFAGSIK
-214 VKVDISGGKIASIS
+214 VKVDIAGGKIASIS

-281 AVSENTAD
+281 AVSENTAG
-289 NNNDKQEAAES
+289 NNTDKQGAAET

-311 GSASEQ
+311 GSASEH

-332 TAEGYKGDIKAAV
+332 TSEGYKGDIKVAV
-345 VIQNKTLKAILVTE
+345 VIQDKTLKAILVTE

-399 GAVKAAFEEARKTTA
+399 GAVKEAFEEARKTTA
-414 GENTGDGNS
+414 GENTGNGNS
-423 DANNKNNSNSDNNNG
+423 GGNNNNSN
-438 NDNSSN
+438 
-444 NADDSNIAGE
+444 NAADSNIALD

-468 SLDGAQYTQLSWYLL
+468 SLDGTQYTQLSWYLL

-496 AESTKKDVSCAQEKL
+496 AESTKKDVSRAQEKL

-525 NVYEDGVYEV
+525 NVYEDGTYEV

-582 KAADGTKNQPGLVS
+582 KAADGTKNQQGMVS
-596 VLTSQANADSIDF
+596 MLTSQANADSIDF
-609 SSIDTVSR
+609 SSIDTVSH

>member
-6 ILEKIKVYAPLGVSL
+6 VLEKIKVYAPLGVSL
-21 VVAAC
+21 VIAAC
-26 VVISLSGYQAKASEP
+26 VVISLSGYQTKASEP
-41 SKDKKQQVS
+41 SKDKKHQVS
-50 ESVTDAET
+50 ERVTD
-58 ETETENAAEDTQ
+58 TETENAAEDTQ
-70 THAGS
+70 TATGS

-123 KGVIDRIIA
+123 KAVIDRIIA

-281 AVSENTAD
+281 AVSDNTVG
-289 NNNDKQEAAES
+289 NNTDKQGAAET

-332 TAEGYKGDIKAAV
+332 TAEGYKGDIRVAV
-345 VIQNKTLKAILVTE
+345 VIQDKTLKAILVTE

-414 GENTGDGNS
+414 GENTGGSNS
-423 DANNKNNSNSDNNNG
+423 DSNNSNDNN
-438 NDNSSN
+438 
-444 NADDSNIAGE
+444 SNIAGE
-454 EDKAVLSKLVQSQA
+454 EDKAVLLKLVQSQA

-525 NVYEDGVYEV
+525 NVYEDGTYDV

-577 ASYIK
+577 VSYIK
-582 KAADGTKNQPGLVS
+582 KAVEGTKNQPGMVS
-596 VLTSQANADSIDF
+596 VLTSQTNADSIDF
-609 SSIDTVSR
+609 SSIDTVSH

>member
-6 ILEKIKVYAPLGVSL
+6 VLEKIKVYAPLGVSL
-21 VVAAC
+21 VIAAC
-26 VVISLSGYQAKASEP
+26 VVISLSGYQTKASEP

-50 ESVTDAET
+50 ERVTDT
-58 ETETENAAEDTQ
+58 ETETENAAENTQ
-70 THAGS
+70 TATGS
-75 FELADGVYKGS
+75 FDLADGVYKGS

-123 KGVIDRIIA
+123 KSVIDRIIS
-132 SQSFDVD
+132 SQSLDVD
-139 VVSGATYSSNGII
+139 AVSGATYSSNGII

-159 TGEKDNGVTGKSKQE
+159 TGEKDKGVTGKSKQE
-174 STSES
+174 STS

-187 IAAVQDASAYKD
+187 IAAVQDAAAYRD
-199 GTYYGTGKGFAGTMK
+199 GTYYGTGKGFAGAMK
-214 VKVDISGGKIASIS
+214 VKVDIAGGKIASIS

-270 IAAVRSALSQA
+270 ISAVRSALSQA
-281 AVSENTAD
+281 AVSDNTTG
-289 NNNDKQEAAES
+289 NNTDKQGAAEA
-300 SGNGQTDENSS
+300 SGNGQTGENSS

-332 TAEGYKGDIKAAV
+332 TAEGYKGDIRVAV
-345 VIQNKTLKAILVTE
+345 VIQDKTLKAILVTE

-380 QSADVDTVSGAT
+380 QSTDVDTVSGAT

-414 GENTGDGNS
+414 GENTGD
-423 DANNKNNSNSDNNNG
+423 SNSGNN
-438 NDNSSN
+438 NSSN
-444 NADDSNIAGE
+444 NSDNSNIAGD

-468 SLDGAQYTQLSWYLL
+468 SLDGTQYTQLSWYLL
-483 QIRLGDAQEVLES
+483 QIRLEDANEVLSS
-496 AESTKKDVSCAQEKL
+496 AEATKKDVSRAQEKL

-525 NVYEDGVYEV
+525 NVYEDGTYDV

-582 KAADGTKNQPGLVS
+582 KAADGTKNQQGMVS
-596 VLTSQANADSIDF
+596 VLTSQANAANIDF

-617 ATCTSKAIIDGCKSA
+617 ATCTSKAIINGCKSV

>member
-6 ILEKIKVYAPLGVSL
+6 VLEKIKVYAPLGVSL
-21 VVAAC
+21 VIAAC
-26 VVISLSGYQAKASEP
+26 VVISLSGYQTKASEP
-41 SKDKKQQVS
+41 SKDKKHQVS
-50 ESVTDAET
+50 ERVTDT
-58 ETETENAAEDTQ
+58 ETEDAAEDTQ
-70 THAGS
+70 TATGS

-99 IMDKKITSIDIL
+99 IMDKKIISIDIL

-281 AVSENTAD
+281 AVSDNTVG
-289 NNNDKQEAAES
+289 NNTDKQGAAEA

-332 TAEGYKGDIKAAV
+332 TAEGYKGDIRVAV
-345 VIQNKTLKAILVTE
+345 VIQDKTLKAILVTE

-414 GENTGDGNS
+414 GENTGGSNS
-423 DANNKNNSNSDNNNG
+423 DSNNSNDNN
-438 NDNSSN
+438 
-444 NADDSNIAGE
+444 SNIAGE
-454 EDKAVLSKLVQSQA
+454 EDKAVLLKLVQSQA

-525 NVYEDGVYEV
+525 NVYEDGTYDV

-577 ASYIK
+577 VSYIK
-582 KAADGTKNQPGLVS
+582 KAVDGTKNQAGMVS
-596 VLTSQANADSIDF
+596 VLTSQTNADCIDF
-609 SSIDTVSR
+609 SSIDTVSH

>member
-6 ILEKIKVYAPLGVSL
+6 VFEKIKVYAPLGVSL
-21 VVAAC
+21 VIAAC
-26 VVISLSGYQAKASEP
+26 VVISLSGYQTKASEP
-41 SKDKKQQVS
+41 SNDKKHQVS
-50 ESVTDAET
+50 ERVTDT
-58 ETETENAAEDTQ
+58 ETEDAAEDTQ
-70 THAGS
+70 TATGS

-123 KGVIDRIIA
+123 KAVIDRIIA

-159 TGEKDNGVTGKSKQE
+159 TGEKDNGVTGKSKQG

-281 AVSENTAD
+281 AVSDNT
-289 NNNDKQEAAES
+289 DKQGAAEA

-311 GSASEQ
+311 GSASEK

-332 TAEGYKGDIKAAV
+332 TAEGYKGDIRVAV
-345 VIQNKTLKAILVTE
+345 VIQDKTLKAILVTE

-414 GENTGDGNS
+414 GENTGGSNS
-423 DANNKNNSNSDNNNG
+423 DSNNSNDNN
-438 NDNSSN
+438 
-444 NADDSNIAGE
+444 SNIAGE
-454 EDKAVLSKLVQSQA
+454 EDKAVLLKLVQSQA

-525 NVYEDGVYEV
+525 NVYEDGTYDV

-577 ASYIK
+577 VSYIK
-582 KAADGTKNQPGLVS
+582 KAADGTKNQPGMVS
-596 VLTSQANADSIDF
+596 VLTSQTNADSIDF
-609 SSIDTVSR
+609 SSIDTVSH

>member
-6 ILEKIKVYAPLGVSL
+6 VLEKIKVYAPLGVSL
-21 VVAAC
+21 VIAAC
-26 VVISLSGYQAKASEP
+26 VVISLSGYQTKASEP
-41 SKDKKQQVS
+41 SKDKKHQVS
-50 ESVTDAET
+50 ERVTD
-58 ETETENAAEDTQ
+58 TETENAAEDTQ
-70 THAGS
+70 TATGS

-123 KGVIDRIIA
+123 KAVIDRIIA

-159 TGEKDNGVTGKSKQE
+159 TGEKDNGVTGKSKQG

-240 SASSLLDTIVEKQST
+240 IASSLLDTIVEKQSA

-281 AVSENTAD
+281 AVSDNTTG
-289 NNNDKQEAAES
+289 NNTDKQGAAEV

-332 TAEGYKGDIKAAV
+332 TAEGYKGDIRVAV
-345 VIQNKTLKAILVTE
+345 VIQDKTLKAILVTE

-414 GENTGDGNS
+414 GENTGGSNS
-423 DANNKNNSNSDNNNG
+423 DSNNSNDNN
-438 NDNSSN
+438 
-444 NADDSNIAGE
+444 SNIAGE
-454 EDKAVLSKLVQSQA
+454 EDKAVLLKLVQSQA

-525 NVYEDGVYEV
+525 NVYEDGTYDV

-577 ASYIK
+577 VSYIK
-582 KAADGTKNQPGLVS
+582 KAVDGTKNQAGMVS
-596 VLTSQANADSIDF
+596 VLTSQTNADSIDF
-609 SSIDTVSR
+609 SSIDTVSH

>member
-6 ILEKIKVYAPLGVSL
+6 VLEKIKVYAPLGVSL
-21 VVAAC
+21 VIAAC
-26 VVISLSGYQAKASEP
+26 VVISLSGYQTKASEP
-41 SKDKKQQVS
+41 SKDKKHQVS
-50 ESVTDAET
+50 ERVTD
-58 ETETENAAEDTQ
+58 TETENAAEDTQ
-70 THAGS
+70 TATGS

-99 IMDKKITSIDIL
+99 IMDKKIISIDIL

-159 TGEKDNGVTGKSKQE
+159 TGEKDNGVTGKSKQG

-270 IAAVRSALSQA
+270 IAAV
-281 AVSENTAD
+281 
-289 NNNDKQEAAES
+289 S
-300 SGNGQTDENSS
+300 SSCYPGQ
-311 GSASEQ
+311 
-317 GTEGTLPYVDGIYYG
+317 
-332 TAEGYKGDIKAAV
+332 
-345 VIQNKTLKAILVTE
+345 
-359 KQDDEPFI
+359 
-367 TNAMDVLKNMMKK
+367 
-380 QSADVDTVSGAT
+380 
-392 YSSKGLI
+392 
-399 GAVKAAFEEARKTTA
+399 
-414 GENTGDGNS
+414 
-423 DANNKNNSNSDNNNG
+423 DA
-438 NDNSSN
+438 
-444 NADDSNIAGE
+444 
-454 EDKAVLSKLVQSQA
+454 
-468 SLDGAQYTQLSWYLL
+468 
-483 QIRLGDAQEVLES
+483 
-496 AESTKKDVSCAQEKL
+496 
-511 QAAINALQKNDTST
+511 
-525 NVYEDGVYEV
+525 
-535 STLCIPDD
+535 
-543 DMDFSAYNLSM
+543 
-554 KVTIANDRIVSITDV
+554 
-569 KGDGDSQN
+569 
-577 ASYIK
+577 
-582 KAADGTKNQPGLVS
+582 
-596 VLTSQANADSIDF
+596 
-609 SSIDTVSR
+609 
-617 ATCTSKAIIDGCKSA
+617 
-632 LEAAKKK
+632 

>member
-6 ILEKIKVYAPLGVSL
+6 VLEKIKVYAPLGVSL
-21 VVAAC
+21 VIAAC
-26 VVISLSGYQAKASEP
+26 VVISLSGYQTKASEP
-41 SKDKKQQVS
+41 SKDKKHQVS
-50 ESVTDAET
+50 ERVTDT
-58 ETETENAAEDTQ
+58 ETEDAAEDTQ
-70 THAGS
+70 TATGS

-99 IMDKKITSIDIL
+99 IMDKKIISIDIL

-281 AVSENTAD
+281 AVSDNTVG
-289 NNNDKQEAAES
+289 NNTVGNNTDKQGAAEA

-332 TAEGYKGDIKAAV
+332 TAEGYKGDIRVAV
-345 VIQNKTLKAILVTE
+345 VIQDKTLKAILVTE

-414 GENTGDGNS
+414 GENTGGSNS
-423 DANNKNNSNSDNNNG
+423 DSNNSNDNN
-438 NDNSSN
+438 
-444 NADDSNIAGE
+444 SNIAGE
-454 EDKAVLSKLVQSQA
+454 EDKAVLLKLVQSQA

-525 NVYEDGVYEV
+525 NVYEDGTYDV

-577 ASYIK
+577 VSYIK
-582 KAADGTKNQPGLVS
+582 KAVEGTKNQPGMVS
-596 VLTSQANADSIDF
+596 VLTSQTNADSIDF
-609 SSIDTVSR
+609 SSIDTVSH

>member
-6 ILEKIKVYAPLGVSL
+6 VLEKIKVYAPLGVSL
-21 VVAAC
+21 VIAAC
-26 VVISLSGYQAKASEP
+26 VVISLSGYQTKASEP
-41 SKDKKQQVS
+41 SKDKKHQVS
-50 ESVTDAET
+50 ERMTDT
-58 ETETENAAEDTQ
+58 ETEDAAEDTQ
-70 THAGS
+70 TATGS

-123 KGVIDRIIA
+123 KAVIDRIIA

-159 TGEKDNGVTGKSKQE
+159 TGEKDNGVTGKSKQG

-281 AVSENTAD
+281 AVSDNTVG
-289 NNNDKQEAAES
+289 NNTDKQGAAEA

-311 GSASEQ
+311 GSASEK

-332 TAEGYKGDIKAAV
+332 TADGYKGDIRVAV
-345 VIQNKTLKAILVTE
+345 VIQDKTLKAILVTE

-414 GENTGDGNS
+414 GENTGGSNS
-423 DANNKNNSNSDNNNG
+423 DSNNSNDNNN
-438 NDNSSN
+438 
-444 NADDSNIAGE
+444 NIAGE
-454 EDKAVLSKLVQSQA
+454 EDKAVLLKLVQSQA

-525 NVYEDGVYEV
+525 NVYEDGTYDV

-577 ASYIK
+577 VSYIK
-582 KAADGTKNQPGLVS
+582 KAADGTKNQPGMVS
-596 VLTSQANADSIDF
+596 VLTSQTNADSIDF
-609 SSIDTVSR
+609 SSIDTVSH

>member
-26 VVISLSGYQAKASEP
+26 VVISLSTYQAKASEP

-50 ESVTDAET
+50 ESMADT
-58 ETETENAAEDTQ
+58 ETETENATEDTQ
-70 THAGS
+70 TATGS
-75 FELADGVYKGS
+75 FDLADGVYKGS
-86 ATGFSG
+86 ATGYRGS
-92 PVTVAVT
+92 VTVAVT
-99 IMDKKITSIDIL
+99 ILDKKIVSIDIL
-111 SSTDDEAFFNRA
+111 SASDDEAFFNRA
-123 KGVIDRIIA
+123 KGVIDRIIS
-132 SQSFDVD
+132 SQSLDVD

-159 TGEKDNGVTGKSKQE
+159 TGEKDNSVTGKSKQE

-179 ESDSSLAE
+179 ESDSSSAE

-199 GTYYGTGKGFAGTMK
+199 GTYYGTGKGFAGNIK
-214 VKVDISGGKIASIS
+214 VKVDIAGGKISAIS

-281 AVSENTAD
+281 AVSENTAG
-289 NNNDKQEAAES
+289 NNTDKQGAAET

-311 GSASEQ
+311 GSASEH

-332 TAEGYKGDIKAAV
+332 TSEGYKGDIKVAV
-345 VIQNKTLKAILVTE
+345 VIQDKTLKAILVTE

-399 GAVKAAFEEARKTTA
+399 GAVKEAFEEARKTTA
-414 GENTGDGNS
+414 GENTGNGNS
-423 DANNKNNSNSDNNNG
+423 GGNNNNSN
-438 NDNSSN
+438 
-444 NADDSNIAGE
+444 NAADSNIALDK
-454 EDKAVLSKLVQSQA
+454 DKAVLSKLVQSQA
-468 SLDGAQYTQLSWYLL
+468 SLDGTQYTQLSWYLL

-496 AESTKKDVSCAQEKL
+496 AESTKKDVSRAQEKL

-525 NVYEDGVYEV
+525 NVYEDGTYEV

-582 KAADGTKNQPGLVS
+582 KAADGTKNQQGMVS
-596 VLTSQANADSIDF
+596 MLTSQANADSIDF
-609 SSIDTVSR
+609 SSIDTVSH

>member
-6 ILEKIKVYAPLGVSL
+6 VLEKIKVYAPLGVSL
-21 VVAAC
+21 VIAAC
-26 VVISLSGYQAKASEP
+26 VVISLSGYQTKASEP
-41 SKDKKQQVS
+41 SKDKKHQVS
-50 ESVTDAET
+50 ERVTD
-58 ETETENAAEDTQ
+58 TETENAAEDTQ
-70 THAGS
+70 TATGS

-123 KGVIDRIIA
+123 KAVIDRIIA

-159 TGEKDNGVTGKSKQE
+159 TGEKDNGVTGKSKQG

-281 AVSENTAD
+281 AVSDNTTG
-289 NNNDKQEAAES
+289 NNTDKQGAAEA
-300 SGNGQTDENSS
+300 SGNGQTDKNSS

-332 TAEGYKGDIKAAV
+332 TAEGYKGDIRVAV
-345 VIQNKTLKAILVTE
+345 VIQDKTLKAILVTE

-414 GENTGDGNS
+414 GENTGGSNS
-423 DANNKNNSNSDNNNG
+423 DSNNSNDNN
-438 NDNSSN
+438 
-444 NADDSNIAGE
+444 SNIAGE
-454 EDKAVLSKLVQSQA
+454 EDKAVLLKLVQSQA

-511 QAAINALQKNDTST
+511 QAAINAFQKNDTST
-525 NVYEDGVYEV
+525 NVYEDGTYDV

-577 ASYIK
+577 VSYIK
-582 KAADGTKNQPGLVS
+582 KAADGTKNQAGMVS
-596 VLTSQANADSIDF
+596 VLTSQTNADSIDF
-609 SSIDTVSR
+609 SSIDTVSH